1 MSLAVSRLLDMVGR
15 RSDESE
21 FVLGLFL
28 RAFYCNLVD
37 LLVVGDGVEVEDERA
52 GRGEADDAREWIR
65 SHQLKKPRGTR
76 KGSTVVY

>member
-1 MSLAVSRLLDMVGR
+1 MSIAVSRLLDMVGR

-52 GRGEADDAREWIR
+52 GHCEADDTRI

>member
-15 RSDESE
+15 RSE

-28 RAFYCNLVD
+28 GAFYLVY

-52 GRGEADDAREWIR
+52 GHCEADDTRI

>member
-1 MSLAVSRLLDMVGR
+1 MSIAVSRLLDMVGR
-15 RSDESE
+15 RSE

-28 RAFYCNLVD
+28 GAFYLVY